1 MHRERSN
8 YPKFQI
14 HEKTPLSTSE
24 VVCRSWKLSGTRKKG
39 QSLGQSLFGLL
50 PEVESRLRTEDRN
63 DQIEQL
69 KQAKGKDRQRSRV
82 NNLSRY
88 CE

>member
-1 MHRERSN
+1 MHQERSN
-8 YPKFQI
+8 YPKIQI

-24 VVCRSWKLSGTRKKG
+24 VVCRSWKLSGTRER
-39 QSLGQSLFGLL
+39 GQSLFGLL
-50 PEVESRLRTEDRN
+50 LEVDSRLHTEDRN
-63 DQIEQL
+63 DQIEHL
-69 KQAKGKDRQRSRV
+69 KQVKGKARQHLRV